1 MRCLLWNE
9 AGDWGWVCH
18 PHNMPLKRID
28 SYVPAAT
35 IKLTHY
41 RLSGEASALLR
52 DQLLAELGG
61 LGSRRLHFRAWSRAN
76 TLVPAAA
83 DKVREAFQV
92 RLADPKPLPIPLG
105 RACTTHL
112 QFVAKQP
119 FRRDGGWKVRNEP
132 SCRTPNDFASTGAR
146 SDRPV
151 RTAPR
156 PDC

>member
-1 MRCLLWNE
+1 MCLSSSQYAPETDRFLR
-9 AGDWGWVCH
+9 
-18 PHNMPLKRID
+18 PRRHNKID
-28 SYVPAAT
+28 SLPPVW
-35 IKLTHY
+35 
-41 RLSGEASALLR
+41 RSSALLR
-52 DQLLAELGG
+52 DQLLAELEG

-119 FRRDGGWKVRNEP
+119 FRRDGGWKVRNES

-156 PDC
+156 